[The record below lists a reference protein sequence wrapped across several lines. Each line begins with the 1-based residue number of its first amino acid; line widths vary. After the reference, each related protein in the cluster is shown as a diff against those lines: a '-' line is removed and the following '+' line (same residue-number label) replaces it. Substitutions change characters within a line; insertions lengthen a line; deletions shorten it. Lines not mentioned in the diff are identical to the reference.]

1 MPRITGVVCT
11 NSLWSSRGCYGVRVG
26 DFVRLGVSV
35 LVGVLVDDGVN
46 VCERVS
52 VNDGVNETA
61 GRAVA
66 VRET

>member
-1 MPRITGVVCT
+1 
-11 NSLWSSRGCYGVRVG
+11 
-26 DFVRLGVSV
+26 VRLGVSV